1 MSENKKF
8 ILSKEPF
15 IRKADHNENTTVM
28 MRDFMIALF
37 PLIIFAWV
45 KNGLIP
51 YLNDATNFF
60 GMLYPLLLVLV
71 GGLSAF
77 LFEFLWY
84 KFLIKKEDVKI
95 SLSKSYPLIPGIL
108 LGMIVPLATPLWL
121 VVIGV
126 FFATVIGK
134 LLFGG
139 FGNNI
144 FNPALIGYLFLTYAY
159 FNVITGDNALI
170 GASGFF
176 NAKEVADAITT
187 ATPMTIFANDRAG
200 AVNQILEKYT
210 LWDMFLGMKP
220 GSLAETSVLLCLISL
235 VYLIVR
241 KTINWRIPVI
251 YLGTVFVLTYI
262 IGAFNGYAGTLNY
275 ALFGLLNGGLVFG
288 AVFMATEPV
297 TSPRT
302 PNGKIIYAF
311 GLGVLT
317 ILFRFASS
325 MPEGVATS
333 ILIMNMFTAL
343 IERVSAKL
351 RVEPNKIKVALNY
364 VVIGLLFSGISV
376 FAVAKNVPTEVVKP
390 AIDVEVSAYEQDFDT
405 LNFKYTLN
413 IDGEEVI
420 VETDQSYKILNISN
434 PEFKANE
441 YKDAIS
447 EAISKKKMTLY
458 ILEHLET
465 DDEIILYVNTKGF
478 AVNMTAT
485 ITFNND
491 FEMTSYSVDT
501 SNESYQHYGD
511 WNGKH
516 PDEEVPNQI
525 IENQTDL
532 DQVQVV
538 TGATI
543 TSNALVDAARLAL
556 DYVEYLENLTTIKLV
571 NSYQNLENFNF
582 VYLFRNADGKFKVE
596 ADQDGN
602 LLTTV
607 NEDIKAE
614 VEEAVSEN
622 LLAEY
627 IVGAG
632 TEANSIVVKTKG
644 YGNNPALESTI
655 TYDPDTLKITGF
667 KTNTESETY
676 QYSQSWTGEEPGQV
690 MPNLIV
696 AGQDDLDGVDTVTGA
711 TVTSKSLIRAAKL
724 ALEYLAYLG
733 GNNE

>member
-1 MSENKKF
+1 MSTNKKF

-28 MRDFMIALF
+28 MRDFMIALL
-37 PLIIFAWV
+37 PLIVFAWV

-51 YLNDATNFF
+51 YINHDTNFF

-77 LFEFLWY
+77 VFEFLWFY
-84 KFLIKKEDVKI
+84 LLVPNKKENVMVR
-95 SLSKSYPLIPGIL
+95 LSKSYPLIPGIL

-170 GASGFF
+170 NASGFL

-376 FAVAKNVPTEVVKP
+376 FAVAKNVPTEVEKP

-434 PEFKANE
+434 PEFKTKE
-441 YKDAIS
+441 YKEAIS

-465 DDEIILYVNTKGF
+465 DDEIILYVNTKG
-478 AVNMTAT
+478 NMTAT

-491 FEMTSYSVDT
+491 FEMTSYSVDP
-501 SNESYQHYGD
+501 SG
-511 WNGKH
+511 
-516 PDEEVPNQI
+516 
-525 IENQTDL
+525 
-532 DQVQVV
+532 
-538 TGATI
+538 
-543 TSNALVDAARLAL
+543 DAARLAL

-582 VYLFRNADGKFKVE
+582 IYLFRNADGKFKVE

-622 LLAEY
+622 LLEEY

-644 YGNNPALESTI
+644 YGNNLESTI

-676 QYSQSWTGEEPGQV
+676 QTSEELDQV
-690 MPNLIV
+690 MPNRIV
-696 AGQDDLDGVDTVTGA
+696 TGQDDLDNVDTVTGA